1 MDIVD
6 EAKELIPW
14 LDDDSL
20 VTRMTKH
27 IEYLRLQN
35 ERLRQQNAEL
45 VAEPSIKMLL
55 AGKKA
60 LFRVVEDPTID
71 DARFVYEAMIAACKA
86 TGGK

>member
-1 MDIVD
+1 MDIVERLRD
-6 EAKELIPW
+6 EASMYDA
-14 LDDDSL
+14 DDVDL
-20 VTRMTKH
+20 HHDAADT
-27 IEYLRLQN
+27 I

-71 DARFVYEAMIAACKA
+71 DARSVYEAMIAACKA
-86 TGGK
+86 TGGE

>member
-1 MDIVD
+1 MDILKRLRAGFMGEHILKEAAD
-6 EAKELIPW
+6 EI
-14 LDDDSL
+14 
-20 VTRMTKH
+20 
-27 IEYLRLQN
+27 

-71 DARFVYEAMIAACKA
+71 DARSVYEAMIAACKA
-86 TGGK
+86 TGGE

>member
-1 MDIVD
+1 MDTLKQVENFLSHID
-6 EAKELIPW
+6 EQ
-14 LDDDSL
+14 DN
-20 VTRMTKH
+20 
-27 IEYLRLQN
+27 LRREN

-71 DARFVYEAMIAACKA
+71 DARSVYEAMIAACKA
-86 TGGK
+86 TGGE